1 MFKRIT
7 LNVNR
12 DELARKAL
20 VWGGITLG
28 FIASSLVTTK
38 KPSVVI
44 VEETVTETA
53 PEPEAPKA
61 EEK

>member
-1 MFKRIT
+1 MFSKLTI
-7 LNVNR
+7 NVNR
-12 DELARKAL
+12 DEIARKAL

-38 KPSVVI
+38 KPTVVI
-44 VEETVTETA
+44 VEEAPAETT

-61 EEK
+61 EEQ

>member
-1 MFKRIT
+1 MFKNIT
-7 LNVNR
+7 INVNR

-38 KPSVVI
+38 KQPTVVV

-61 EEK
+61 E